1 MKISV
6 LNYMKE
12 IKQNKEREKKEMRKY
27 VIHTTQYTYYEN
39 KIKRKEE
46 MHAKQKTRRFFDF
59 KSLIRNMTKKKGKN
73 LMEYKWFSIEFVVSR
88 KN

>member
-1 MKISV
+1 
-6 LNYMKE
+6 
-12 IKQNKEREKKEMRKY
+12 
-27 VIHTTQYTYYEN
+27 
-39 KIKRKEE
+39 